1 MAINIRRR
9 QFIATLGSAAVALPL
24 AAHAQQPAVP
34 VIGFLFVGSPP
45 NILPLPGFRQ
55 GLKEAGYGEN
65 VAIEVRSAGG
75 DNQIDRLQE
84 LAADLLTCA
93 EA

>member
-45 NILPLPGFRQ
+45 NIFPLPGFRQ